1 MILIENVTVTFGG
14 VTALSHL
21 TVALDKPVL
30 GIIGPN
36 GAGKTTFLNVLSG
49 FVTPRSGRITM
60 DGMDL
65 LRLAPHQR
73 ARFGLRRSFQ
83 KEQVVDELSVED
95 NVRVVLDPLALSGAE
110 RERALMAAL
119 EFVGLSALRDLHAAG
134 LNAFERRMVEIAR
147 CIVGKPRL
155 ILLDEPGA
163 GFSQGEV
170 DRLRQVIDGIRTFN
184 GATTLLIDHDV
195 DLIQAVCED
204 TMVLDFGSLIAVGAT
219 AAVLTDPKVRA
230 VYLGM
235 EDAAL

>member
-65 LRLAPHQR
+65 MRLAPHQR

-119 EFVGLSALRDLHAAG
+119 EFVGLSALRDIHAAG

-219 AAVLTDPKVRA
+219 ATVLTDPKVRA

>member
-1 MILIENVTVTFGG
+1 MIAIENVTVTFGG
-14 VTALSHL
+14 VTALNHL
-21 TVALDKPVL
+21 TVALDKPVF

-119 EFVGLSALRDLHAAG
+119 EFVGLSALRNMPAAG
-134 LNAFERRMVEIAR
+134 LNAVERRMVEIAR

-170 DRLRQVIDGIRTFN
+170 ERLRQVIDGIRTFN

>member
-1 MILIENVTVTFGG
+1 MILIDNVTVTFGG
-14 VTALSHL
+14 VTALNHL
-21 TVALDKPVL
+21 TVALDKPVF

-65 LRLAPHQR
+65 MRLAPHQR

-119 EFVGLSALRDLHAAG
+119 EFVGLSALRDMPAAG

>member
-1 MILIENVTVTFGG
+1 MIAIENVTVTFGG

-21 TVALDKPVL
+21 TVALDKPVF

-119 EFVGLSALRDLHAAG
+119 EFVGLSALRDIHAAG

-219 AAVLTDPKVRA
+219 AAVLTDPNVRA

>member
-21 TVALDKPVL
+21 TVALDKPVS

-119 EFVGLSALRDLHAAG
+119 EFVGLSALRDMHAAG

>member
-21 TVALDKPVL
+21 TVALDKPVF

-119 EFVGLSALRDLHAAG
+119 EFVGLSALRDIHAAG

>member
-21 TVALDKPVL
+21 TVALDKPVF

-119 EFVGLSALRDLHAAG
+119 EFVGLSALRDIHAAG

-219 AAVLTDPKVRA
+219 AAVLTDPNVRA

>member
-1 MILIENVTVTFGG
+1 MIAIENVTVTFGG

-21 TVALDKPVL
+21 TVALDKPVF

-119 EFVGLSALRDLHAAG
+119 EFVGLSAFRDMHAAG

>member
-1 MILIENVTVTFGG
+1 MISIDDVTVTFGG
-14 VTALSHL
+14 VTALNCL
-21 TVALDKPVL
+21 TVILDKPVF

-49 FVTPRSGRITM
+49 FVTPQSGQITM
-60 DGMDL
+60 DGADI

-73 ARFGLRRSFQ
+73 ARWGLRRSFQ

-95 NVRVVLDPLALSGAE
+95 NVRVVLDPLPMSGND

-119 EFVGLSALRDLHAAG
+119 EFVGLSAVRGLNAAG

-147 CIVGKPRL
+147 CVVGKPRL

-170 DRLRQVIDGIRTFN
+170 DRLRQIIDGIRAFN
-184 GATTLLIDHDV
+184 SATTLLIDHDV
-195 DLIQAVCED
+195 DLIQAVCQD

-235 EDAAL
+235 EDVAA

>member
-1 MILIENVTVTFGG
+1 MISIDDVTVTFGG
-14 VTALSHL
+14 VTALSCL
-21 TVALDKPVL
+21 TVTLDTPVF

-60 DGMDL
+60 DGTDI
-65 LRLAPHQR
+65 LRLAPHLR
-73 ARFGLRRSFQ
+73 ARWGLRRSFQ

-95 NVRVVLDPLALSGAE
+95 NVRVVLDPFALSANE

-119 EFVGLSALRDLHAAG
+119 EFVGLSAVRGLSAAG

-147 CIVGKPRL
+147 CIIGKPKL

-170 DRLRQVIDGIRTFN
+170 DRLRQVINGIRAFN

-195 DLIQAVCED
+195 DLIQAVCQD

-219 AAVLTDPKVRA
+219 ATVLRDPKVRA

-235 EDAAL
+235 EEMAA

>member
-14 VTALSHL
+14 VTALNHL

-60 DGMDL
+60 YGMDL

-170 DRLRQVIDGIRTFN
+170 DRLRQVINGIRTFN

>member
-21 TVALDKPVL
+21 TVALDKPVS

-119 EFVGLSALRDLHAAG
+119 EFVGLSALRDMHAAG

-170 DRLRQVIDGIRTFN
+170 ERLRQVINGIRTFN

-195 DLIQAVCED
+195 DLIRAVCED
-204 TMVLDFGSLIAVGAT
+204 TMVLDFGSLVTNGLT
-219 AAVLTDPKVRA
+219 RAVLNDPRVRA
-230 VYLGM
+230 VYLGV
-235 EDAAL
+235 EEVE